1 MSRLD
6 EAIGVIR
13 APDPACVPRMQA
25 LLDAKT
31 KPRGSLGRLEELA
44 CWLAAVRR
52 TVDIGPPR
60 AAVVV
65 MAGDHGVT
73 AEGVSAYPSEVT
85 AQMLA
90 NFAAGGAAINVLA
103 RHAGAEVVVVDVGS
117 RAAAPIPGVFDRRVG
132 RGTANLRHEPAMT
145 MAQALA
151 AIETGIGLVDE
162 LATRAVDCVALGDM
176 GIGNTTAAS
185 CLTVAFT
192 GAAAARV
199 TGRGCGI
206 DGAAQARKAQVVEEA
221 CARHLADGPD
231 ALAILARLGGFEI
244 AGLAGVVLGAAA
256 RGWPVVLDG
265 FPTTAAAVAA
275 ARLAPA
281 AALYC
286 VAAHRSVEPGHEALL
301 AALDARPLLDLEL
314 RLGEGTGAALALP
327 LLGAAARIVRE
338 MATFGEASV
347 TDAGR

>member
-1 MSRLD
+1 MTRL
-6 EAIGVIR
+6 ESIVAAIR
-13 APDPACVPRMQA
+13 APDPACVARVQA
-25 LLDAKT
+25 RLDAKT

-52 TVDIGPPR
+52 RDDPSAPR

-65 MAGDHGVT
+65 MAGDHGVV

-103 RHAGAEVVVVDVGS
+103 RLAGAEVLVVDVGS
-117 RAAAPIPGVFDRRVG
+117 RAPAPIPGVLDRRVA
-132 RGTANLRHEPAMT
+132 RGTANLRREPAMT
-145 MAQALA
+145 VAQATA
-151 AIETGIGLVDE
+151 AIEVGLDVVEHLAARGVDG
-162 LATRAVDCVALGDM
+162 VALGDM

-185 CLTVAFT
+185 CL
-192 GAAAARV
+192 AAAYTDTPAERV
-199 TGRGCGI
+199 TGRGCGL
-206 DGAAQARKAQVVEEA
+206 DGPGQARKARVVAEA

-231 ALAILARLGGFEI
+231 ALAILARLGGLEL

-256 RGWPVVLDG
+256 RGWPVVVDG

-301 AALDARPLLDLEL
+301 AALDARPLLDLGL

-327 LLGAAARIVRE
+327 LLTAATRILAD
-338 MATFGEASV
+338 MATFEGAGV
-347 TDAGR
+347 TDSGR

>member
-1 MSRLD
+1 MSRL
-6 EAIGVIR
+6 EEVVAAIR
-13 APDPACVPRMQA
+13 APDPRCVAQAQA

-52 TVDIGPPR
+52 TTALATPR

-103 RHAGAEVVVVDVGS
+103 RRAGAEVVVVDVGS
-117 RAAAPIPGVFDRRVG
+117 RATTPLPGVLDRRVA
-132 RGTANLRHEPAMT
+132 RGTANLRREPAMSR
-145 MAQALA
+145 AQAVAAVEVGLA
-151 AIETGIGLVDE
+151 VVDE
-162 LATRAVDCVALGDM
+162 LAARGIDGVALGDM

-185 CLTVAFT
+185 CLTVAYT
-192 GAAAARV
+192 GTAPARA
-199 TGRGCGI
+199 TGRGCGL
-206 DGAAQARKAQVVEEA
+206 DPTAQAHKARVVAEA
-221 CARHLADGPD
+221 CARHLADGAD
-231 ALAILARLGGFEI
+231 ALTVLARLGGLEI

-275 ARLAPA
+275 ARLAPN

-301 AALDARPLLDLEL
+301 AALDARPLLDLAL

-327 LLGAAARIVRE
+327 LLAAAVAILRE
-338 MATFGEASV
+338 MATFEGAGV
-347 TDAGR
+347 TDTGR

>member
-6 EAIGVIR
+6 DTIGAIR
-13 APDPACVPRMQA
+13 APDPACVARAQA

-52 TVDIGPPR
+52 SVDLAPPR
-60 AAVVV
+60 VAVVV

-90 NFAAGGAAINVLA
+90 NFGAGGAAINVLA
-103 RHAGAEVVVVDVGS
+103 RQAGADVVVVDVGS
-117 RAAAPIPGVFDRRVG
+117 RAPAPVPGVHDRRVG

-145 MAQALA
+145 VSQAVA
-151 AIETGIGLVDE
+151 AIEVGLAVVDD
-162 LATRAVDCVALGDM
+162 LAARGVDGVALGDM

-192 GAAAARV
+192 GADAARV

-206 DGAAQARKAQVVEEA
+206 DGAAQAHKVRVVEDA

-231 ALAILARLGGFEI
+231 SLAILARLGGFEI
-244 AGLAGVVLGAAA
+244 AGLA
-256 RGWPVVLDG
+256 G

-301 AALDARPLLDLEL
+301 AAMDARPLLDLQM

-327 LLGAAARIVRE
+327 LLGAAVAILRD
-338 MATFGEASV
+338 MATFADAGV

>member
-6 EAIGVIR
+6 DTIGAIR
-13 APDPACVPRMQA
+13 APDPACVARAQA

-52 TVDIGPPR
+52 SVDLAPPR
-60 AAVVV
+60 VAVVV

-90 NFAAGGAAINVLA
+90 NFGAGGAAINVLA
-103 RHAGAEVVVVDVGS
+103 RQAGADVVVVDVGS
-117 RAAAPIPGVFDRRVG
+117 RAPAPVPGVHARRVG

-145 MAQALA
+145 VSQAVA
-151 AIETGIGLVDE
+151 AIEVGLAVVDD
-162 LATRAVDCVALGDM
+162 LAARGVDGVALGDM

-192 GAAAARV
+192 GADAARV

-206 DGAAQARKAQVVEEA
+206 DGAAQAHKVRVVEDA

-231 ALAILARLGGFEI
+231 SLAILARLGGFEI
-244 AGLAGVVLGAAA
+244 AGLAGCVVGAAA
-256 RGWPVVLDG
+256 RRWPVLLDG

-301 AALDARPLLDLEL
+301 AAMDARPLLDLQM

-327 LLGAAARIVRE
+327 LLGAAVAILRD
-338 MATFGEASV
+338 MATFADAGV